1 MTDDVVVSDT
11 EVAGVDGRVL
21 GADVAS
27 PAPESFPTTD
37 EGWVTDL
44 LGPHYQRRTLD
55 LGTDD
60 EGDVVATLIRYAAPT
75 PEPVRKAR
83 AVLYVHGWSDY
94 FFQTGLAEYWESQGA
109 AFYALDLRKYGR
121 SLRPNQTPGYVERLD
136 TYDDDLNAAIAVI
149 REELGRHS
157 SVMLMAHSTGGLTG
171 VLWAERNPGVIS
183 GIVLNSPWI
192 EMQGSSVVRTVSA
205 PAIRQIARFQPRAP
219 LPNIDPG
226 YYGRTMHASDGGTWE
241 YDLRW
246 RPTPSF
252 PVRGGWLNAIIDG
265 HARVAQG
272 LRIDIPIIVLI
283 AGRSLITPR
292 WSEEMR
298 SADIVL
304 DVDALS
310 HRAPNLGR
318 VVTLVRIPGG
328 VHDLALSAPK
338 PRADFYNEITRWTAS
353 YGWR

>member
-1 MTDDVVVSDT
+1 MSDNVVVGT
-11 EVAGVDGRVL
+11 GVAGSTDEV
-21 GADVAS
+21 
-27 PAPESFPTTD
+27 FPTSD

-44 LGPHYQRRTLD
+44 LGPDYQRLTLD

-60 EGDVVATLIRYAAPT
+60 EGDVVATLVRYRPKT
-75 PEPVRKAR
+75 DEPVRPAR
-83 AVLYVHGWSDY
+83 AVLYLHGWSDY
-94 FFQTGLAEYWESQGA
+94 FFQTGLAEYWHGQGV

-121 SLRPNQTPGYVERLD
+121 SLRPGNTPGYVENLE
-136 TYDDDLNAAIAVI
+136 TYDDDLDAAFAVI
-149 REELGRHS
+149 RAELGRHA
-157 SVMLMAHSTGGLTG
+157 SVMLVAHSTGGLTG
-171 VLWAERNPGVIS
+171 VLWAERRPGVVS

-192 EMQGSSVVRTVSA
+192 EMQGSSVVRTVST

-226 YYGRTMHASDGGTWE
+226 YFGRTMHVSTGGSWD

-246 RPTPSF
+246 RPTPTF

-265 HARVAQG
+265 QARVARG
-272 LRIDIPIIVLI
+272 LHIDVPIVVLI
-283 AGRSLITPR
+283 AGQSLISPR
-292 WSEEMR
+292 WSEDMR

-304 DVDALS
+304 DVDALA

-318 VVTLVRIPGG
+318 VVTLVRVPGG
-328 VHDLALSAPK
+328 VHDLALSMPAA
-338 PRADFYNEITRWTAS
+338 RATFYEEITRWSAA